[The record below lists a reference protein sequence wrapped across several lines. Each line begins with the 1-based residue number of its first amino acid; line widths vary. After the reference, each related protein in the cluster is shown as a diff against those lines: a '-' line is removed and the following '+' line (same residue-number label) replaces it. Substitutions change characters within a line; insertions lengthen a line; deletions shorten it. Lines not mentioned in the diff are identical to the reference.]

1 MLPDVPRKSA
11 FDDGT
16 WWNPDGFLYGL
27 HALIGPL
34 RGPYILATLRKAG
47 ANEGSRVLDIGSGGG
62 FLAATLADAGY
73 DVVGIDPAMSAVRA
87 AAQHVPASFVLGA
100 GETLPLTDDSFD
112 SVVCSEV
119 LEHVDDVDAV
129 IAEVGRVLRPSGV
142 FIFSLPN
149 RTLLSRLAIIE
160 VAQRNSITRVLPPGL
175 HDWGRFIGSRD
186 LTELARRHSLIV
198 QEVHGVSLRVRD
210 LPAAVGAMVNLRRR
224 RISYSDAAS
233 RVRLRLSRS
242 RAVAY
247 MGYAVKVGQRK
258 S

>member
-1 MLPDVPRKSA
+1 MLPDAPRESV
-11 FDDGT
+11 FDDEA

-27 HALIGPL
+27 HALVGPL
-34 RGPYILATLRKAG
+34 RGPYILATLREAG
-47 ANEGSRVLDIGSGGG
+47 SIEGSRVLDIGSGGG

-100 GETLPLTDDSFD
+100 GETLPFTSDSFD

-129 IAEVGRVLRPSGV
+129 IAEVGRVLRPGGV
-142 FIFSLPN
+142 LIFSLPN
-149 RTLLSRLAIIE
+149 RTLLSRLAFIE
-160 VAQRNSITRVLPPGL
+160 LAQRNSITRVLPPGL

-186 LTELARRHSLIV
+186 LTELARRHKLIV
-198 QEVHGVSLRVRD
+198 HEVHGVSVGVRD
-210 LPAAVGAMVNLRRR
+210 LPAAVGAMVSLRRR

-247 MGYAVKVGQRK
+247 MGYAVKAGQRR

>member
-1 MLPDVPRKSA
+1 MLPAVSRASV
-11 FDDGT
+11 FDEET

-34 RGPYILATLRKAG
+34 RGPYILATLRNTSA
-47 ANEGSRVLDIGSGGG
+47 AEGSAVLDIGSGGG

-100 GETLPLTDDSFD
+100 GETLPFANDSFD

-119 LEHVDDVDAV
+119 LEHVEDIDAV
-129 IAEVGRVLRPSGV
+129 VAEVGRVLRPGGV
-142 FIFSLPN
+142 LIFSLPN
-149 RTLLSRLAIIE
+149 RTLLSRLALIE
-160 VAQRNSITRVLPPGL
+160 LAQRNSITSVLPSGL
-175 HDWGRFIGSRD
+175 HDWDRFIGSRD
-186 LTELARRHSLIV
+186 LTELARHHNLIV
-198 QEVHGVSLRVRD
+198 HEVHGVSVPVRD
-210 LPAAVGAMVNLRRR
+210 LPAAVWAMVNLRRR
-224 RISYSDAAS
+224 RISYSEAGA

-247 MGYAVKVGQRK
+247 IGYAIKGT
-258 S
+258 SG